1 MVASSHKIERKKER
15 ILIWVLLVSKDHS
28 CTVSDDQMAEE
39 EEEEEEG
46 IAAAAAR

>member
-1 MVASSHKIERKKER
+1 
-15 ILIWVLLVSKDHS
+15 VLLVSKDHS
-28 CTVSDDQMAEE
+28 CTASDQMA